1 MNMTE
6 SRDIVYDKVQAPKSL
21 IADMMP
27 VVPSNVYKERLKRI
41 ISKMNKKG
49 LNKLLL
55 YADKEHCGNFEYV
68 CGYDPRYEEA
78 VLIIENTGKCA
89 VILGN
94 ECIPLNRLSKIDMEP
109 YLCQLFSLPNQP
121 MENENDFGKILK
133 KIGIKMGDQIGVC
146 GWKLFPVLQSRRQY
160 MEVPFY
166 IIDEVQ
172 KIVGKENVIN
182 ANDIFISPWNGV
194 RTVNEV
200 EQIAVF
206 EFASSLASNQMLK
219 CLEYLKA
226 GISEQEACKEL
237 NGLGLPMTSH
247 IMFCSGE
254 RADISLTSP
263 TTRILEIGNPVVFSM
278 SLRGGLTCR
287 AGYLVENVDELQEEN
302 KDYIEKIVKPYYA
315 MAVSWLESIGLGVT
329 GGDLYELVE
338 KTFPKEKFGWT
349 LNPGHLTGME
359 EWMSS
364 PIYSG
369 SEIKLRSGM
378 IIQQDIIPSCTA
390 HYFTTNIEDG
400 LLLADEYLRQSIQ
413 CEYPDMWERMQI
425 RRAYIENEL
434 GIHLK
439 QEVLPMSNSLGLLRP
454 FMLNKNMGMKKVSN
468 LQ

>member
-1 MNMTE
+1 MNITE
-6 SRDIVYDKVQAPKSL
+6 TRDIIYEKVQVPKSL
-21 IADMMP
+21 IADSMP
-27 VVPSNVYKERLKRI
+27 VVPITVYKERLKRI
-41 ISKMNKKG
+41 IGKMNKKG
-49 LNKLLL
+49 LNKLFL

-78 VLIIENTGKCA
+78 ALIIEDTGKCT

-94 ECIPLNRLSKIDMEP
+94 ECIPLNRLSKVDMES

-121 MENENDFGKILK
+121 MDKENDLGRTLK
-133 KIGIKMGDQIGVC
+133 DIGIKIGDQIGIC
-146 GWKLFPVLQSRRQY
+146 GWKLFPDLKSGRQY

-166 IIDEVQ
+166 IIDEMQ

-182 ANDIFISPWNGV
+182 ANDIFISPWDGV

-200 EQIAVF
+200 DQIAVF

-219 CLEYLKA
+219 CLEHLKA

-247 IMFCSGE
+247 VMFCSGE

-263 TTRILEIGNPVVFSM
+263 TTRILEIGDPVVFSM

-287 AGYLVENVDELQEEN
+287 AGYLVDNRDELQEKN
-302 KDYIEKIVKPYYA
+302 KDYIEKVVKPYFA
-315 MAVSWLESIGLGVT
+315 MAVSWLENIGLDVT

-338 KTFPKEKFGWT
+338 TMFPKERFGWT

-359 EWMSS
+359 EWLSS
-364 PIYSG
+364 PIYPG
-369 SEIKLRSGM
+369 SDIKLRSGM
-378 IIQQDIIPSCTA
+378 IIQQDIIPSSTDC
-390 HYFTTNIEDG
+390 YFTTNIEDG
-400 LLLADEYLRQSIQ
+400 LLLADEYLRQSIR
-413 CEYPDMWERMQI
+413 CKYPDMWERMQI
-425 RRAYIENEL
+425 RRAYMENEL